1 MIHMRSQANA
11 SAIFRREEQSM
22 QKFRTTVVL
31 GAVLASTALMPPA
44 ARAGDV
50 QTVNVKASETAN
62 GMYAFSGLPSA
73 LKGGVV
79 KFVLTNTGKEPH
91 DLQLI
96 RYDGTHTPAE
106 VAKIIASDGAPI
118 PSWMHANGGVGSVGP
133 GGVGSATMNLGAGK
147 YIVLC
152 TFQNDTTKKYH
163 SMAGMTGMFTV
174 TGAKQGQGFPA
185 GATATVTASE
195 YGFVTEGLKVGKN
208 LVEFK
213 DTGKEIHHFQLF
225 PVLPGKTFADVKAA
239 LASQAPPTGPPPF
252 DPTHIQG
259 SGAIEKSE
267 GSLLMELTLAKG
279 SYAMLC
285 FVNDRAGGPPHF
297 MKGMII
303 EVVIK

>member
-1 MIHMRSQANA
+1 
-11 SAIFRREEQSM
+11 M
-22 QKFRTTVVL
+22 QKFRTTIVL
-31 GAVLASTALMPPA
+31 GAVLASTALIPLA

-62 GMYAFSGLPSA
+62 GMYAFSGLPST

-79 KFVLTNTGKEPH
+79 KIVLTNVGKEPH

-106 VAKIIASDGAPI
+106 VAKVINGEGLPI
-118 PSWMHANGGVGSVGP
+118 PAWMHANGGVGTVGP

-152 TFQNDTTKKYH
+152 TEQNETTKKSH
-163 SMAGMTGMFTV
+163 AMGGMTGTFTV
-174 TGAKQGQGFPA
+174 TGAKAQGWPSG
-185 GATATVTASE
+185 GTVTITASE
-195 YGFVTEGLKVGKN
+195 YGFATNGLKVGKN
-208 LVEFK
+208 VVEFK

-225 PVLPGKTFADVKAA
+225 PILPGKTLADVKTSLTA
-239 LASQAPPTGPPPF
+239 QGPPTGPPPF
-252 DPTHIQG
+252 DTMHIQG
-259 SGAIEKSE
+259 SPATEKSE
-267 GSLLMELTLAKG
+267 GSVLMELTFAKG